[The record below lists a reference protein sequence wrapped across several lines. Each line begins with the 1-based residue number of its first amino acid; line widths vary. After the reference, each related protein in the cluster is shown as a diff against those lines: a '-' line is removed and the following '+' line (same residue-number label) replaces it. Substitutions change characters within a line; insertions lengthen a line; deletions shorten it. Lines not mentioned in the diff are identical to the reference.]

1 MKVLNAQ
8 LKMENWLRLEN
19 TRPRVKFLCKEV
31 LIKMSILGIILAGGS
46 WQNQVKLIKPDTKE
60 VCNLPNIPDYFS
72 YSSMDLVDGTPVM
85 CGSWFGSP
93 GKSRKK

>member
-60 VCNLPNIPDYFS
+60 VCNLPDLPANFEW
-72 YSSMDLVDGTPVM
+72 SSMDLVEGTPVM
-85 CGSWFGSP
+85 CGSWFAIP
-93 GKSRKK
+93 GESRMK